1 MKPGEGV
8 IGAISKKATG
18 TGGHF
23 WVATEYL
30 STSGEEK
37 NAVMH
42 LTAAGGLGDS
52 QSGGSGES
60 SGSRGV
66 GDSTGSHLDSR
77 KAVGSVQSAVVSNEE
92 DSGFMSYSGSTNS
105 NVGSAE
111 PATFK
116 GSVTINIDESAS
128 NDYLGNLAKKSI
140 RTWDITEAKGE
151 KALAKAQ
158 KMDALSKKGKYI
170 YTLTGRT
177 ISFTKTGMN
186 CARFAE
192 NVLNAAGIK
201 ANAGWIIKTPSE
213 LSTGKKAGF
222 R

>member
-66 GDSTGSHLDSR
+66 GDLAAISIAGKQWAAC
-77 KAVGSVQSAVVSNEE
+77 KA
-92 DSGFMSYSGSTNS
+92 
-105 NVGSAE
+105 
-111 PATFK
+111 P
-116 GSVTINIDESAS
+116 
-128 NDYLGNLAKKSI
+128 L
-140 RTWDITEAKGE
+140 
-151 KALAKAQ
+151 
-158 KMDALSKKGKYI
+158 
-170 YTLTGRT
+170 
-177 ISFTKTGMN
+177 
-186 CARFAE
+186 
-192 NVLNAAGIK
+192 
-201 ANAGWIIKTPSE
+201 
-213 LSTGKKAGF
+213 
-222 R
+222 